1 MKMLALA
8 LGVWG
13 LGAISATALAYDL
26 SRSPTPRA
34 ATVDLTAIHWDAPR
48 VVRQPGWERSV
59 LTIPPITVV
68 GRRIIERPAGVA
80 EMQKP
85 ERLPDISRMHCTDWR
100 DLQMGS
106 GRVQTCE

>member
-1 MKMLALA
+1 MFLVA

-26 SRSPTPRA
+26 GRTPTPRTPA
-34 ATVDLTAIHWDAPR
+34 VDATTIHADAPEVVRYPGYSALTIAPITIVGHR
-48 VVRQPGWERSV
+48 VVA
-59 LTIPPITVV
+59 
-68 GRRIIERPAGVA
+68 RPLAVPA
-80 EMQKP
+80 PQKP
-85 ERLPDISRMHCTDWR
+85 EELPDVSRMHCAGWR

>member
-1 MKMLALA
+1 MLALA

-26 SRSPTPRA
+26 GRSPTPRA
-34 ATVDLTAIHWDAPR
+34 PTVPAIHKDAPE
-48 VVRQPGWERSV
+48 VVRQPARTLS
-59 LTIPPITVV
+59 IPPITIV
-68 GRRIIERPAGVA
+68 GRRIVARPAGAAGVA

-85 ERLPDISRMHCTDWR
+85 EELPDLSRMHCGDAR
-100 DLQMGS
+100 ELQMGS